1 MCSEYIRIVVET
13 GSPQDDGLFIVHAI
27 KEEDRGPDV
36 SFVAVLARVMDRIGT
51 PHKLR
56 LIAGVIT
63 SLGQTSVS
71 ATMADPCITAA
82 EEELIAA
89 AHQLVSDWAK
99 SDGDGV
105 ELDEKDEIE
114 QPV

>member
-1 MCSEYIRIVVET
+1 MYPKYIRMVVDM
-13 GSPQDDGLFIVHAI
+13 GQSQDDGPFTVHAV
-27 KEEDRGPDV
+27 KEEDQGPDV
-36 SFVAVLARVMDRIGT
+36 SFVAVLARVMERIGT

-63 SLGQTSVS
+63 SLGHTSVS
-71 ATMADPCITAA
+71 ATMADPCITTA

-89 AHQLVSDWAK
+89 AHQLVNDWTK
-99 SDGDGV
+99 SDGDCV

>member
-1 MCSEYIRIVVET
+1 MYPKYIRMVMEI
-13 GSPQDDGLFIVHAI
+13 GRSQDDGPFMVSAI
-27 KEEDRGPDV
+27 KEEDQGPGA
-36 SFVAVLARVMDRIGT
+36 SFVAVLARVMERIST

-63 SLGQTSVS
+63 SLGHTSVS
-71 ATMADPCITAA
+71 ATMADPCVMAA

-89 AHQLVSDWAK
+89 AHQLVDDWAK
-99 SDGDGV
+99 SDGDDT
-105 ELDEKDEIE
+105 ELDDKEKIE